1 MTSVSSRTQNSFIIA
16 GMLLLGAAAMSRP
29 GQAVP
34 LQADD
39 RTRAAARQLAQDGA
53 AAFERGEF
61 EKARALLRR
70 ASSLYPAP
78 TITLMEARALQKLG
92 RFVEAA
98 ERYEDA
104 RRSRITSE
112 SSSAFA
118 DAIRAADK
126 EVKTLRPKIPLLTI
140 VIQNSGRALE
150 NVEVRLDGRVVPVAL
165 IGVRQPVDPGARRI
179 VIKKGDKVIGERT
192 LKLEEGDEEVV
203 TLDASGHFTKSDV
216 DGDGPPWAWIA
227 LGVGGAGLATGV
239 AAGLIMLDKR
249 STLDEV
255 CTPTCP
261 ESSQDDLDGFRTA
274 RTVSFIGYGVGIV
287 GVGLGAT
294 LLLTQS
300 SKKNEAHVAPSLGLG
315 QVGVSGRF

>member
-1 MTSVSSRTQNSFIIA
+1 MTSVSSRTQKSFIIA
-16 GMLLLGAAAMSRP
+16 GLLLLGAAASRP
-29 GQAVP
+29 SQAVP
-34 LQADD
+34 LRADD

-118 DAIRAADK
+118 DAIVAADK
-126 EVKTLRPKIPLLTI
+126 ELESLRPKIPLLTI
-140 VIQNSGRALE
+140 VVQNSGRALE

-203 TLDASGHFTKSDV
+203 TLDASGKFTNSE
-216 DGDGPPWAWIA
+216 GSEAGRPPWAWLA
-227 LGVGGAGLATGV
+227 LGAGGAGLATGI

-249 STLDEV
+249 SSLDEV

-287 GVGLGAT
+287 GVSLGAT

-300 SKKNEAHVAPSLGLG
+300 SKRNKAHVAPSLGLG
-315 QVGVSGRF
+315 HVGVRGRF

>member
-1 MTSVSSRTQNSFIIA
+1 MTSVSRRRRYAIILAGLLCPSFCISTPA
-16 GMLLLGAAAMSRP
+16 GAQP
-29 GQAVP
+29 
-34 LQADD
+34 QADD

-53 AAFERGEF
+53 AAFEAGEF

-104 RRSRITSE
+104 RRTTMTSD
-112 SSSAFA
+112 SSSAFT
-118 DAIRAADK
+118 DAIAAAD
-126 EVKTLRPKIPLLTI
+126 EELGQLRPKIPLLTI
-140 VIQNSGRALE
+140 VVQNSGQALD

-165 IGVRQPVDPGARRI
+165 IGVRQPVDPGVHR
-179 VIKKGDKVIGERT
+179 VVVKKGDKVISERA
-192 LKLEEGDEEVV
+192 LELAEGQSDVI
-203 TLDASGHFTKSDV
+203 TLDASGHIAEDDDSEST
-216 DGDGPPWAWIA
+216 PWAWIA
-227 LGVGGAGLATGV
+227 LGVGGAGLATG
-239 AAGLIMLDKR
+239 AIAGLVMLDKQ
-249 STLDEV
+249 STLDDV

-287 GVGLGAT
+287 GVGVGAT
-294 LLLTQS
+294 LLLTRS
-300 SKKNEAHVAPSLGLG
+300 SSTDKARLMPTLGLG
-315 QVGVSGRF
+315 HVGLRGRF

>member
-1 MTSVSSRTQNSFIIA
+1 MTSVSRRRRYAVILA
-16 GMLLLGAAAMSRP
+16 GLLCPSLSIGTYAEAQP
-29 GQAVP
+29 
-34 LQADD
+34 QADD

-53 AAFERGEF
+53 AAFEQGEF

-78 TITLMEARALQKLG
+78 TITLMEARALQRLG

-104 RRSRITSE
+104 RRTTMASD

-118 DAIRAADK
+118 DAIAAAD
-126 EVKTLRPKIPLLTI
+126 EELGQLRPKIPLLTI
-140 VIQNSGRALE
+140 VVQNSGQALD

-165 IGVRQPVDPGARRI
+165 IGVRQPVDPGVHR
-179 VIKKGDKVIGERT
+179 VVVKKGDKVISERA
-192 LKLEEGDEEVV
+192 LELAEGQSDVI
-203 TLDASGHFTKSDV
+203 TLDASGHIAEDDNSEST
-216 DGDGPPWAWIA
+216 PWAWIA
-227 LGVGGAGLATGV
+227 LGVGGAGLATG
-239 AAGLIMLDKR
+239 AIAGLVMLDKQ
-249 STLDEV
+249 STLDDV

-287 GVGLGAT
+287 GVGVGAA
-294 LLLTQS
+294 LLLTRS
-300 SKKNEAHVAPSLGLG
+300 SSTDKAHLAPTLGLG
-315 QVGVSGRF
+315 HVGLRGRF

>member
-1 MTSVSSRTQNSFIIA
+1 MTSVSSRTQKSLVIA
-16 GMLLLGAAAMSRP
+16 GLLLLGAAATRP
-29 GQAVP
+29 SQAVP

-78 TITLMEARALQKLG
+78 TITLMEARALRKLG

-118 DAIRAADK
+118 DAITAADK
-126 EVKTLRPKIPLLTI
+126 ELETLRPKIPLLTI

-192 LKLEEGDEEVV
+192 LKLEEGDEEIV
-203 TLDASGHFTKSDV
+203 TLDASGKFTKSE
-216 DGDGPPWAWIA
+216 DGEDGGPPWAWIA
-227 LGVGGAGLATGV
+227 LGVGGAGLVTGV
-239 AAGLIMLDKR
+239 AAGLVMLDKR
-249 STLDEV
+249 SSLDEV

-274 RTVSFIGYGVGIV
+274 RTVSFIGYGIGIV

-300 SKKNEAHVAPSLGLG
+300 SKKNEAHVAPSFGLG
-315 QVGVSGRF
+315 HVGVQGRF